1 MSDIAAA
8 IAEFFAWISTLVPA
22 VVTPDWAALIGLLPI
37 FVAPLVLLWLFS
49 TGGIWTLVGATKRG
63 AKLKIGAPLPAPA
76 PLGTDGRPSFPAGRP
91 YSTSEAA
98 IYPAGSTRS
107 IRGEPLLLACPSCLA
122 VRMAERSICDACG
135 LELRAR
141 TPIALERPAG
151 PPPGGAARA

>member
-8 IAEFFAWISTLVPA
+8 IAGFFAWVSTLVPA

-49 TGGIWTLVGATKRG
+49 TGGIWTLVGITKRG
-63 AKLKIGAPLPAPA
+63 AQLKIGAPLPTPA
-76 PLGTDGRPSFPAGRP
+76 PRGIDGRPSFPAGRP
-91 YSTSEAA
+91 YDTSEAA
-98 IYPAGSTRS
+98 IYPNGSTRS
-107 IRGEPLLLACPSCLA
+107 IRGEPLLIACPSCLA